1 LFNGPAVQVHVAQI
15 DHTPLIAVIGGLL
28 VPIAK
33 PITTTKMNRYS
44 IPLIVLSLLAGCA
57 TAPPPPLTSDNP
69 ASPSAP
75 EATVRHLRNSLGADD
90 LTRESRQILAKAA
103 EQQQRW
109 DQSVPV
115 SGDQQGQQM
124 QNMPGMQMPKQQ
136 ASPTPT
142 PQQHQTDQMPGMQ
155 MPQEQSQPSPTPNN

>member
-1 LFNGPAVQVHVAQI
+1 
-15 DHTPLIAVIGGLL
+15 
-28 VPIAK
+28 
-33 PITTTKMNRYS
+33 MNRYS
-44 IPLIVLSLLAGCA
+44 IPLIVLSLLASCA
-57 TAPPPPLTSDNP
+57 TAPPPSLRADNP

-75 EATVRHLRNSLGADD
+75 EATVRYLRNALGADD
-90 LTRESRQILAKAA
+90 LTRKSRQILAQAA
-103 EQQQRW
+103 EQQRRW
-109 DQSVPV
+109 DQSGSV

-142 PQQHQTDQMPGMQ
+142 PQQHQTDQMPGMK